1 MITYPLNNIDY
12 TAEDAEL
19 FHCTRTSGIWA
30 KDSFSISVT
39 GADNNATIGTGI
51 AWINNEKF
59 SGKVTALKTAKVLD
73 LGIADGRYPRI
84 DVIAIQY
91 SANNNATDVVIKKG
105 TPSTNPVRP
114 AIVRS
119 GAVYELYL
127 ASVYRPAGATAI
139 TASNITD
146 LRMDET
152 VCGLMADSVTK
163 IDMTAIE
170 AQVRTFINNLQNE
183 IDEVKKLSGL
193 MFETEWVEDGVI
205 SASKGGTGKTTH
217 TSNAVL
223 TGNGTSA
230 VKNVA
235 TASGAFYAT
244 ATNGAAKFGTLP
256 VAQGGTG
263 STSASGARTN
273 LGLDGKLFTQY
284 TLNSINIDNT
294 GGNWTVDIS
303 ETGHGAIPMPWVN
316 VTQTTGAHF
325 IVQTA
330 IKCDISQ
337 SVSGRDQRMWIR
349 DKYSSGVW
357 SNWKEVLTENRGVQ
371 MVKLWENASPTSSM
385 SSQILTLSAM
395 ANYDYIEIICAFST
409 SYPKR
414 LLVSALVPVAV
425 SNQAVIYA
433 STYYRTITIQSTT
446 SVSIENAGGNDN
458 TFVIPLYINGIK
470 GVQ

>member
-146 LRMDET
+146 LRMDKT
-152 VCGLMADSVTK
+152 VCGLMADSVTS
-163 IDMTAIE
+163 IDTSAIN
-170 AQVRTFINNLQNE
+170 AQVKALIASLEAE
-183 IDEVKKLSGL
+183 IKSVKDTSGL
-193 MFETEWVEDGVI
+193 MFESEWVDNGAI
-205 SASKGGTGKTTH
+205 PISKGGTGAK
-217 TSNAVL
+217 SIADARANL
-223 TGNGTSA
+223 GLGS
-230 VKNVA
+230 VA
-235 TASGAFYAT
+235 TESILPI
-244 ATNGAAKFGTLP
+244 AK
-256 VAQGGTG
+256 GGTG

-303 ETGHGAIPMPWVN
+303 ETGHGAVPMPWVN

-337 SVSGRDQRMWIR
+337 SASGRDQRMWIR

-433 STYYRTITIQSTT
+433 SDYYRTITIQSTT
-446 SVSIENAGGNDN
+446 SVSIENAGSNNN